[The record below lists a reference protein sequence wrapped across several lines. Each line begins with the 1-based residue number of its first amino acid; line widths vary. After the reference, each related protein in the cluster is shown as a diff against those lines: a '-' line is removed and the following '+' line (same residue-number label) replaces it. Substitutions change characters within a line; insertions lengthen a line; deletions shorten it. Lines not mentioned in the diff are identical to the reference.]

1 MLAGADIGI
10 APYAADAP
18 PYFSP
23 LKLFEYLAAGL
34 AVVAAAIPGVTEL
47 VDERTAVLVPPGDP
61 GALAGAVASLAAD
74 PRRLARLGRAGRAL
88 AEQNTWGH
96 RAREVLG
103 EAEALAA
110 AGAAPPG
117 TAASPGTP
125 AHAASPLR
133 ARA

>member
-1 MLAGADIGI
+1 VPAVLAGADIGI

-61 GALAGAVASLAAD
+61 EALADAVASLAAD
-74 PRRLARLGRAGRAL
+74 PLGRERLGRSGRML
-88 AEQNTWGH
+88 AERHTWAH
-96 RAREVLG
+96 RARGILDEVAPAMASPVG
-103 EAEALAA
+103 AEA
-110 AGAAPPG
+110 
-117 TAASPGTP
+117 
-125 AHAASPLR
+125 
-133 ARA
+133 